1 MGKVASL
8 AAHDLYR
15 FFHADQDETLALRGV
30 SLSVSPG
37 EMVAVTGPSGSG
49 KSTLLACLAGLD
61 EPDGGWVEIDGEK
74 ITRQSEATRALI
86 RASKI
91 GMLLQTA
98 NLFDHLTVTDN
109 LMMATALTGT
119 PRSLEV
125 GAILEAVGIGHR
137 AHALPSLL
145 SGGELARAGLAI
157 ALINQPAILM
167 ADEPTGEV
175 DAENETRIIELLK
188 NRSRNGGATLIV
200 THSGEVARQADRV
213 IRLVDGR
220 ISDD

>member
-1 MGKVASL
+1 MGEVASL

-61 EPDGGWVEIDGEK
+61 EPDGGWVEIDGK
-74 ITRQSEATRALI
+74 RITRQSDAFRASV

-137 AHALPSLL
+137 AHALPSRL

-167 ADEPTGEV
+167 TDEPTGEV
-175 DAENETRIIELLK
+175 DSENETRIIELLK

-213 IRLVDGR
+213 IHLVDGR

>member
-1 MGKVASL
+1 MGEVASL

-61 EPDGGWVEIDGEK
+61 EPDGGWVEIDGK
-74 ITRQSEATRALI
+74 RITRQSEAFRASV

-137 AHALPSLL
+137 AHALPSRL

-167 ADEPTGEV
+167 TDEPTGEV
-175 DAENETRIIELLK
+175 DSENETRIIELLK

-213 IRLVDGR
+213 IHLVDGR

>member
-1 MGKVASL
+1 MGEVASL

-74 ITRQSEATRALI
+74 ITRRSEASRALI

-119 PRSLEV
+119 PRSLDV

-137 AHALPSLL
+137 AHALPSQL

-167 ADEPTGEV
+167 TDEPTGEV
-175 DAENETRIIELLK
+175 DAENENRIIELLK

-213 IRLVDGR
+213 IHLVDGR